1 MLRNTRTGS
10 YLELDDRDVF
20 LWHRLDGQNTI
31 RDLLFAYAQAYGELA
46 LPRIE
51 QTLHAFASVDLVR
64 GLHNQAPA
72 AKPSLLRRFG
82 RALMRALLRMEIS
95 IKGIDPFMGWLYR
108 AFGWRFFTRTGV
120 CLLWTLIL
128 AGLYGF
134 WVARSHQRLFDVGG
148 AGVWGAVIV
157 GAGYLVALMVHEGAH
172 ALAVKSYGRTV
183 TRGGFMVIMAMP
195 FAFVDTSDM
204 WFGSRWSRLV
214 VTLSGPLSTAA
225 IAGGLSLGAA
235 YLPDPAA
242 AGICFQ
248 LAFGL
253 YLNTL
258 YNVNPLMPL
267 DGYQALSD
275 ALRLPRLRQEA
286 MAYATRGIWRDL
298 AARRRPGIKQ
308 VGLAAYGL
316 MVVVGTY
323 LFLVLGIVAWRSRL
337 GALVHEHL
345 RPPLDTVA
353 LVALIALL
361 TFPVWFR
368 YVKLLFRRRS
378 SPAAESTVDSPVA
391 VGA

>member
-1 MLRNTRTGS
+1 MGRV
-10 YLELDDRDVF
+10 Y
-20 LWHRLDGQNTI
+20 
-31 RDLLFAYAQAYGELA
+31 
-46 LPRIE
+46 
-51 QTLHAFASVDLVR
+51 R
-64 GLHNQAPA
+64 G
-72 AKPSLLRRFG
+72 
-82 RALMRALLRMEIS
+82 
-95 IKGIDPFMGWLYR
+95 
-108 AFGWRFFTRTGV
+108 FGWRFFTRTGV

-148 AGVWGAVIV
+148 AGVWGAIIV

-183 TRGGFMVIMAMP
+183 TRGGFMVMMAMP

-235 YLPDPAA
+235 YLPDPVA

-258 YNVNPLMPL
+258 YNINPLMPL

-286 MAYATRGIWRDL
+286 MAYATKGLWRDL
-298 AARRRPGIKQ
+298 VARRRPGIKQ
-308 VGLAAYGL
+308 LGLAAYGL

-337 GALVHEHL
+337 GVLAHEHL
-345 RPPLDTVA
+345 RPPMDTVA

-368 YVKLLFRRRS
+368 YVSRLFRRR
-378 SPAAESTVDSPVA
+378 AAATTESTVESPVA